1 MATLISRKI
10 WVAVKYSNLHTVN
23 YTVWQ
28 NEKFTPTYWKNISW
42 NQLISNSNL
51 SKLLVNTLHSR
62 NICQIV
68 RDWIFD
74 FSTLC
79 ESEFLNFPHC
89 GLQTWSSRNVS
100 FSLLCFSIHSK
111 AFKRSVEIAAYNNK
125 IQKDFVGGNITQCGN
140 CKNLLSHF
148 FDKNFV
154 KAMYLLK

>member
-1 MATLISRKI
+1 MHLLK
-10 WVAVKYSNLHTVN
+10 
-23 YTVWQ
+23 
-28 NEKFTPTYWKNISW
+28 NEKRLLPKNISW

-62 NICQIV
+62 NSCQIV

-125 IQKDFVGGNITQCGN
+125 IQNGFVGGNVKYCRKCVYYWKKVYFRICLLLPLIQC
-140 CKNLLSHF
+140 CQLEIFSKNIVIHIWQPL
-148 FDKNFV
+148 
-154 KAMYLLK
+154 